1 MVPET
6 WSMTDRTLCNFGPFL
21 PFYAPKNPKNLN
33 FQKIKNTPEDTIIL
47 QKCTKIHDHM
57 PHRSWDTLH
66 NRCNSYFLFWAIS
79 CHVTLLTTKKSKFL
93 KNGKKTKTKQN
104 KKHLEISSL
113 YICAPKNNDHM
124 MYGSWNVVWDG
135 QTDRR
140 TDGRKKWHIEVVAT
154 NVTHC

>member
-1 MVPET
+1 MVPEI

-93 KNGKKTKTKQN
+93 KNGKKKQN
-104 KKHLEISSL
+104 KTKSTWRYHQFTHVHQKIMITWCTVPEMW
-113 YICAPKNNDHM
+113 CET
-124 MYGSWNVVWDG
+124 GR
-135 QTDRR
+135 QTDEQM
-140 TDGRKKWHIEVVAT
+140 DGKSDI
-154 NVTHC
+154 